1 MLANLISQLQA
12 AQRDA
17 LQRWTHAV
25 ADAATHSPLPA
36 ADLDA
41 WRGLTLA
48 ALQAGQQYSTAWHS
62 ALDAGWREQRDRLAL
77 DGSADALRAFAT
89 LHADLAARAGE
100 ARARH
105 TSAMTASAAQ
115 YLQDLNQARDA
126 TDIALAL
133 TRLTTDS
140 QAHSR
145 EHGMQLA
152 ALAGGLQPALAQWTE
167 RALSPTRTNST
178 PEAAS

>member
-1 MLANLISQLQA
+1 MLANLITQLQA

-25 ADAATHSPLPA
+25 ADAATNSPLPA

-41 WRGLTLA
+41 WRGLALA
-48 ALQAGQQYSTAWHS
+48 ALQAGQHYSTAWHS

-77 DGSADALRAFAT
+77 DGSAEALRALAS

-100 ARARH
+100 ARAKH
-105 TSAMTASAAQ
+105 AEAMAASAAQ
-115 YLQDLNQARDA
+115 YLQDLHQARSG

-133 TRLTTDS
+133 TRLATDN

-152 ALAGGLQPALAQWTE
+152 ALVGGLAPALTQWTE
-167 RALSPTRTNST
+167 RALSPTRT
-178 PEAAS
+178 PEATS

>member
-1 MLANLISQLQA
+1 MLTTLFSQLQA
-12 AQRDA
+12 VQRDA

-25 ADAATHSPLPA
+25 SDTDTAPSLPA
-36 ADLDA
+36 ANLDT
-41 WRGLTLA
+41 WRRIALA
-48 ALQAGQQYSTAWHS
+48 ALQTSQHYSTAWRS

-77 DGSADALRAFAT
+77 DGSANALRSLAT
-89 LHADLAARAGE
+89 LQADLAARAGE
-100 ARARH
+100 ARAQH
-105 TSAMTASAAQ
+105 ANAMAASAAQ

-133 TRLTTDS
+133 TRLATDN

-145 EHGMQLA
+145 EHGLQLA

-167 RALSPTRTNST
+167 RALSHARA
-178 PEAAS
+178 PETTSSE